1 MTDTHTMSP
10 APLPEH
16 LQVAIALAPM
26 FFVAVIALAVY
37 CWRAVQFEPTPA
49 NFELPPRDY
58 AEEQLRQK
66 LRDILPIWRGLRNTP
81 EDIDIMMDIA
91 YYVHCLRSGFD
102 KTGEVRDGGFV
113 RRMAHKPS
121 SQRKQLAD
129 LACRDTERVFRLLE
143 TTPPEAEKEE

>member
-37 CWRAVQFEPTPA
+37 CWRAVQFEPTPSVEEDDGTA
-49 NFELPPRDY
+49 LTYARQIRD
-58 AEEQLRQK
+58 L
-66 LRDILPIWRGLRNTP
+66 LPIWRALSKTS
-81 EDIDIMMDIA
+81 EDIDLMMRIS
-91 YYVHCLRSGFD
+91 YYVYCMQRGWD
-102 KTGEVRDGGFV
+102 KGGDIRDGSYLRELV
-113 RRMAHKPS
+113 RMPS